1 MAIDWEKCS
10 NTKFSMLATMCNAKL
25 SQRFANMTVI
35 LYSIAVIFFSS
46 KILIKHADDGKA
58 SNVSTR
64 LLILEMDL
72 PFDINQ
78 RFVYELV
85 IIAQF
90 LYLLLCA
97 DANCL
102 LNALL
107 INLVSYYCNYLSN
120 YYSEYY
126 YYYYYK
132 YYHYYYH

>member
-1 MAIDWEKCS
+1 M
-10 NTKFSMLATMCNAKL
+10 
-25 SQRFANMTVI
+25 
-35 LYSIAVIFFSS
+35 
-46 KILIKHADDGKA
+46 
-58 SNVSTR
+58 
-64 LLILEMDL
+64 LILEMDL
-72 PFDINQ
+72 PFDVNQ

-107 INLVSYYCNYLSN
+107 INLVSYYCNYLSS
-120 YYSEYY
+120 YYSDYY
-126 YYYYYK
+126 YYYYN